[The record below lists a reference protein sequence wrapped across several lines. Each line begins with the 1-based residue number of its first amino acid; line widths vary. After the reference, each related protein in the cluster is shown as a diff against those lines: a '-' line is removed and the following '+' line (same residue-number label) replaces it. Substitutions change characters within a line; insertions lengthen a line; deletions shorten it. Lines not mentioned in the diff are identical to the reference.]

1 MFSQA
6 QVAEFK
12 DAFNLMDHDKDGIL
26 TKDDLRR
33 TFDDVGKLGS
43 EKELDDM
50 VRECSQPISFTQ
62 FLGMFGTRM
71 ADTGGQDEDD
81 VIVAAFKAFDDEGYI
96 DAETFRHALMT
107 WGERLTEKEVND
119 AFDAVDIDDDGKIET
134 SEFISLLTAQKEE
147 EES

>member
-1 MFSQA
+1 MVNNPQFLLGPESPFQHPLK
-6 QVAEFK
+6 VAEFK

-96 DAETFRHALMT
+96 DAET
-107 WGERLTEKEVND
+107 
-119 AFDAVDIDDDGKIET
+119 
-134 SEFISLLTAQKEE
+134 
-147 EES
+147 